1 MLKLHTSVAY
11 VFAAVMLT
19 GCVPLILGAGA
30 TTGYFAVQERGL
42 KQSAEDVALKV
53 SLHERIGRLNS
64 TYFKDIS
71 ISTLKGDVLVTGVVA
86 NRSEINQIE
95 SQIAGTEG
103 VRSIFNEIQL
113 KPYDLKAYS
122 RDKAIATNL
131 RTRLTFTGD
140 VITVNYD
147 IHVVKGHV
155 YIIGMA
161 QDNTEMETIL
171 HKASTTKD
179 VIKVHNYIRISDKPQ
194 MQKYEV
200 QSPSEIDGYGIR
212 DTY

>member
-1 MLKLHTSVAY
+1 MLKLRTSFAY
-11 VFAAVMLT
+11 IFAAVMLT
-19 GCVPLILGAGA
+19 GCVPLIIGAGA

-53 SLHERIGRLNS
+53 SLHERIGRLHS

-71 ISTLKGDVLVTGVVA
+71 ISTLEGDVLLTGVVT
-86 NRSEINQIE
+86 NRSEIDQIE
-95 SQIAGTEG
+95 SAAKTVKG
-103 VRSIFNEIQL
+103 VRAVFNEIQL

-122 RDKAIATNL
+122 RDKAIATSL
-131 RTRLTFTGD
+131 RTRLALTGD
-140 VITVNYD
+140 VFTVNYD
-147 IHVVKGHV
+147 VHVVKGHV
-155 YIIGMA
+155 YIIGLA

-179 VIKVHNYIRISDKPQ
+179 VVKVHNYIRVSDAPQ
-194 MQKYEV
+194 MQKYDV
-200 QSPSEIDGYGIR
+200 KSPADIKGYGIR